1 MHYTTPQIL
10 TQHNAIQHIE
20 CNLNLLYDLDYYI
33 IMKRLSISILLVAFI
48 VPMALA
54 YVPPKRKHPEVAYN
68 KFKMYHTMLPQVGRL
83 DVSST
88 DRSNR
93 TRWSIGCETLD
104 RDYATFANYK
114 HLLGPLG
121 VGWARLQS
129 GWAKCEKQ
137 KGIYDFTWLDEHVDG
152 VIEQGMKP
160 WLSLSY
166 GNPIYSKHGKSLNAG
181 IWTDEETMT
190 AWCNYV
196 RAIVRHYGDKVMMY
210 EVWNEPDG
218 KKSNTP
224 EIAAEL
230 LIRTAEVV
238 RKENPKAKILAF
250 GLCAPRIKYMQ
261 PVLEIMKARRKL
273 HLIDCVSYHTYY
285 PNPDNATEGVLAFRD
300 MIHGYSK
307 NIDIFQG
314 ESGCPSILEFGHAMK
329 YLEWSE
335 FKQVKWVLRRMAN
348 DFAMNVPSSIFTLVD
363 LQYPNMIQSF
373 GMVRMNLLHKPM
385 YKRPSY
391 YGVQHLAS
399 LLTDD
404 LHAVELNF
412 EAYCNREIRGYGIAN
427 KENEVI
433 GAMLWF
439 SDLTPTDQLEKE
451 NVSVVLR
458 DFDVD
463 NLVYVEPITGYVHD
477 LRPIITRGAKDG
489 GNVRISGLPMWDS
502 PIFLMNM
509 SKINKKK

>member
-1 MHYTTPQIL
+1 
-10 TQHNAIQHIE
+10 
-20 CNLNLLYDLDYYI
+20 
-33 IMKRLSISILLVAFI
+33 MKRVVIALLLIAFV
-48 VPMALA
+48 VPATMA
-54 YVPPKRKHPEVAYN
+54 YVPPKRKHPEVAYK
-68 KFKMYHTMLPQVGRL
+68 KFKEHHTMLPKVGEL
-83 DVSST
+83 DVSNL

-104 RDYATFANYK
+104 RDYATFEGYK

-129 GWAKCEKQ
+129 GWAKCEQ
-137 KGIYDFTWLDEHVDG
+137 QRGVYDFAWLDEAVDG
-152 VIEQGMKP
+152 VIAQGVKP

-166 GNPIYSKHGKSLNAG
+166 GNPVYSKNGKTLNSS
-181 IWTDEETMT
+181 IWTDEATME

-196 RAIVRHYGDKVMMY
+196 RATVRHYGSRVMMY

-218 KKSNTP
+218 NKSNTP
-224 EIAAEL
+224 EIVAEL
-230 LIRTAEVV
+230 LIRTAEII

-250 GLCAPRIKYMQ
+250 GLCAPKIKYMQ
-261 PVLEIMKARRKL
+261 PVMEILKSRKKL

-285 PNPDNATEGVLAFRD
+285 PNPDNATAGVLAFRD

-307 NIDIFQG
+307 DIDIFQG

-335 FKQVKWVLRRMAN
+335 FKQVKWDLRRMAN

-373 GMVRMNLLHKPM
+373 GLVRMNLLHQPM

-391 YGVQHLAS
+391 YGVQHLSS

-404 LHAVELNF
+404 LHAVELKCDC
-412 EAYCNREIRGYGIAN
+412 YCNREVRCVGIAN

-439 SDLTPTDQLEKE
+439 SDLVPTDQLDKE
-451 NVSVVLR
+451 SVSMTLHN
-458 DFDVD
+458 FDVAS
-463 NLVYVEPITGYVHD
+463 LVYVEPITGYVHD
-477 LRPIITRGAKDG
+477 LRPVITRGAKDG

-502 PIFLMNM
+502 PIFL
-509 SKINKKK
+509 IKKSAVQMK